1 MKIAIGLA
9 GNGPTLSWADTV
21 AYVQEAERLG
31 VDYAWSAEA
40 WIRDAVAP
48 LAYLAAK
55 TNRIHLGTGIMTVSA
70 RTPGMVAMTATTL
83 AEVSDGRF
91 ILGLGASGPQVI
103 EGVHG
108 VPYVGQLERI
118 RETAEIVRVGM
129 TGEPLHYE
137 GKHYTLPRPGG
148 AARRPLRVG
157 VPGGIDVPIYVGA
170 MSPAGL
176 RLTGE
181 VADGWIGHHFIPEA
195 SEVYFAPLREG
206 AKKAGRELSDL
217 QLQAGG
223 WVEFGDDLD
232 ALVESRRAYLAF
244 NLGGMG
250 SAKKNFYNDVY
261 VRAGFPDEAKEVQRL
276 WLAGERDKAASLV
289 PDEMVLQ
296 SQLVGPE
303 SRFRERVALFDKLGI
318 EVIRISP
325 AGKDL
330 AESLETLGRAVDVV
344 RDVCPEPP
352 A

>member
-1 MKIAIGLA
+1 MKISIGIA
-9 GNGPTLSWADTV
+9 GNGPTLSWADTIS
-21 AYVQEAERLG
+21 YVEEAEGLG

-48 LAYLAAK
+48 LAFLAAR
-55 TNRIHLGTGIMTVSA
+55 TERIQLGTGIMTVGA

-83 AEVSDGRF
+83 AEISDGRF

-108 VPYVGQLERI
+108 IPYPGQLERI
-118 RETAEIVRVGM
+118 RETAEIVRIGM

-137 GKHYTLPRPGG
+137 GSHYALPRPGG

-157 VPGGIDVPIYVGA
+157 VPGGIDVPIYLGA

-176 RLTGE
+176 RLAGE
-181 VADGWIGHHFIPEA
+181 IADGWIGHHFIPEA
-195 SEVYFAPLREG
+195 AEAYLGPLREG
-206 AKKAGRELSDL
+206 AGKAGRELADL
-217 QLQAGG
+217 ELQAGG

-244 NLGGMG
+244 SLGGMG
-250 SAKKNFYNDVY
+250 SARKNFYNDVY

-276 WLAGERDKAASLV
+276 WLAGERDKATALV

-296 SQLVGPE
+296 SQLIGPE
-303 SRFRERVALFDKLGI
+303 SRFRERIARYRDLGI
-318 EVIRISP
+318 DVLRVSP

-330 AESLETLGRAVDVV
+330 TESLETLGRAVDLV
-344 RDVCPEPP
+344 RSVCPD
-352 A
+352 